1 MAVTRSLPATPARPA
16 PAWYRQSGATCQRG
30 EASLAGQQAGG
41 VLWHHNCDPGMQAK
55 TGGGRMDIQHDIER
69 QRFVLLVEGSEAVL
83 EYRLLA
89 GNGIDFTYTFVPPA
103 LRGRGIAEKLVR
115 TGLSWARAQ
124 EYEIQASCWYVQRFI
139 RPGK

>member
-1 MAVTRSLPATPARPA
+1 
-16 PAWYRQSGATCQRG
+16 
-30 EASLAGQQAGG
+30 
-41 VLWHHNCDPGMQAK
+41 
-55 TGGGRMDIQHDIER
+55 MDIQHETGR
-69 QRFVLLVEGSEAVL
+69 QCFVLHVEGGEAVL

-89 GNGIDFTYTFVPPA
+89 GNGINFTHTYVPPA

-115 TGLSWARAQ
+115 TGLSWAREQ

>member
-1 MAVTRSLPATPARPA
+1 
-16 PAWYRQSGATCQRG
+16 
-30 EASLAGQQAGG
+30 
-41 VLWHHNCDPGMQAK
+41 
-55 TGGGRMDIQHDIER
+55 MDIQHDIER

-89 GNGIDFTYTFVPPA
+89 GSKATQITVTEPSASNGIDFTYTFVPPA
-103 LRGRGIAEKLVR
+103 LRGGGIAEKLVR

>member
-1 MAVTRSLPATPARPA
+1 
-16 PAWYRQSGATCQRG
+16 
-30 EASLAGQQAGG
+30 
-41 VLWHHNCDPGMQAK
+41 MQAK